1 MAFDGGV
8 ADDDVSDRAL
18 PSPAD
23 GFAQT
28 LLRFHPVLVRF
39 GSLLRRCSH
48 HARRQHD
55 IVVIDALEI
64 QILTN
69 YGDYTLYRLFPASS
83 VKTNSRFDKFCYL

>member
-39 GSLLRRCSH
+39 GRLLRRRPH
-48 HARRQHD
+48 HARRQHY
-55 IVVIDALEI
+55 IIVIDALEI
-64 QILTN
+64 QILTS
-69 YGDYTLYRLFPASS
+69 YRDYALCRLYFFPRLP
-83 VKTNSRFDKFCYL
+83 